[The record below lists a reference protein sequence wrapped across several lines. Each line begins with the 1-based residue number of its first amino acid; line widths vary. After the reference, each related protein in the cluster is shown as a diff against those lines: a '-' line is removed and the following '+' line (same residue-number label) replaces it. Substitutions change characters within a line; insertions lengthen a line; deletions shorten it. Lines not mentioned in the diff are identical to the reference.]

1 MLKKQL
7 SLIISF
13 NRTTDAMAFEDYALK
28 NSISGRLIPL
38 PKEISAGC
46 GLSWKCNIID
56 KDIILK
62 ALDDINIK
70 YDKISEIMI

>member
-46 GLSWKCNIID
+46 GLSWKCNISD